1 MIVYFSPLRYPTSI
15 MQDLLVSGVQPTNNL
30 HIGNYIGAL
39 KQWLTL
45 QHQHRCLFMVVDL
58 HAITVPQ
65 DPKKLRSNI
74 LDIVATYLALGLDP
88 KRCTLFIQSE
98 VPEHTELGWLLMTI
112 AKMGELERMTQYKD
126 KSAKQGESTS
136 LGLFGYPVLMA
147 ADILLY
153 NASAVPVGED
163 QVQHLELTRDLAQR
177 FNSTFGETFRIPQ
190 PLIQAQGA
198 RIMSLDEPT
207 KKMSKSADSMYNYIA
222 LSDEVDVIRKK
233 IMKAVT
239 DTEGVVRY
247 DVANKPAISNLL
259 TIFHHMT
266 GEAIPTIEARYAGQ
280 GYGAFKKDL
289 AEATVAHLLPVQER
303 LKTFQQD
310 PAELMKILDEARDTA
325 RGIASETMKM
335 VRDRM
340 GLGR

>member
-1 MIVYFSPLRYPTSI
+1 

>member
-1 MIVYFSPLRYPTSI
+1 
-15 MQDLLVSGVQPTNNL
+15 
-30 HIGNYIGAL
+30 
-39 KQWLTL
+39 
-45 QHQHRCLFMVVDL
+45 MVVDL

-65 DPKKLRSNI
+65 DPQKLRTNI

-88 KRCTLFIQSE
+88 KRCSLFIQSE
-98 VPEHTELGWLLMTI
+98 VPEHTELAWLLMTI
-112 AKMGELERMTQYKD
+112 AKMGELERMTQFKD

-190 PLIQAQGA
+190 ALIQAQGA
-198 RIMSLDEPT
+198 RIMGLDEPT
-207 KKMSKSADSMYNYIA
+207 KKMSKSAESAYNYIA
-222 LSDEVDVIRKK
+222 LVDEPDVIRKK

-239 DTEGVVRY
+239 DTDGVVKY
-247 DVANKPAISNLL
+247 DVEAKPAVSNLL

-266 GEAIPTIEARYAGQ
+266 GEAIPEIEARYAGQ
-280 GYGAFKKDL
+280 GYGAFKKEL
-289 AEATVAHLLPVQER
+289 AEATVAHLSPIQER
-303 LKTFQQD
+303 LKTFRQD
-310 PAELMKILDEARDTA
+310 PAELMKILDEARDHA
-325 RGIASETMKM
+325 RSIATETMKT

-340 GLGR
+340 GLGRAG

>member
-1 MIVYFSPLRYPTSI
+1 

-45 QHQHRCLFMVVDL
+45 QHQHHCLFMVVDL

-65 DPKKLRSNI
+65 DPKKLRENI

-88 KRCTLFIQSE
+88 KRCTLFVQSE
-98 VPEHTELGWLLMTI
+98 VQEHAELGWLLMTI
-112 AKMGELERMTQYKD
+112 AKMGELERMTQFKD
-126 KSAKQGESTS
+126 KSLKQGESTS

-147 ADILLY
+147 ADVLLY
-153 NASAVPVGED
+153 NASAVPVGDD
-163 QVQHLELTRDLAQR
+163 QVQHIELMRDLAQR
-177 FNSTFGETFRIPQ
+177 FNSTFGETFTIPRA
-190 PLIQAQGA
+190 LIQAQGA
-198 RIMSLDEPT
+198 RIMALDEPT
-207 KKMSKSADSMYNYIA
+207 KKMSKSADSMYNYIS
-222 LSDEVDVIRKK
+222 LSDEADVIRKK

-247 DVANKPAISNLL
+247 DIEAKPAVSNLL

-266 GEAIPTIEARYAGQ
+266 GETIPVIEARYAGQ

-289 AEATVAHLLPVQER
+289 AEAVVAHLSPIQER
-303 LKTFQQD
+303 LNAFRND
-310 PAELMKILDEARDTA
+310 PTELHKILDAGRDHARS
-325 RGIASETMKM
+325 IASETMKT
-335 VRDRM
+335 VRERM
-340 GLGR
+340 GIGRTL

>member
-1 MIVYFSPLRYPTSI
+1 

-45 QHQHRCLFMVVDL
+45 QHQHHCLFMVVDL

-65 DPKKLRSNI
+65 DPKKLRANI

-88 KRCTLFIQSE
+88 KKCSLFIQSE
-98 VPEHTELGWLLMTI
+98 VPEHTELAWLLMTI
-112 AKMGELERMTQYKD
+112 AKMGELERMTQFKD

-163 QVQHLELTRDLAQR
+163 QVQHLELTRDLGQR
-177 FNSTFGETFRIPQ
+177 FNSTFGETFTIPRA
-190 PLIQAQGA
+190 LVQAQGA
-198 RIMSLDEPT
+198 RIMALDEPT
-207 KKMSKSADSMYNYIA
+207 KKMSKSTDSMYNYIA
-222 LSDEVDVIRKK
+222 LSDEPDVIQKK

-239 DTEGVVRY
+239 DTEGIVKY
-247 DVANKPAISNLL
+247 DMENKPAITNLL

-266 GEAIPTIEARYAGQ
+266 GETIPTIEARYVGQ

-289 AEATVAHLLPVQER
+289 AEATIAHLSPIQAR
-303 LKTFQQD
+303 LKTFQND
-310 PAELMKILDEARDTA
+310 PTELMKILDTARDHA
-325 RGIASETMKM
+325 RSIASETMKT
-335 VRDRM
+335 VRNRM
-340 GLGR
+340 GIGR

>member
-1 MIVYFSPLRYPTSI
+1 

-65 DPKKLRSNI
+65 DPKKLRANI

-98 VPEHTELGWLLMTI
+98 VPEHAELGWLLMTI

-222 LSDEVDVIRKK
+222 LSDEADVIRKK

-239 DTEGVVRY
+239 DTEGIVKY
-247 DVANKPAISNLL
+247 DLVNKPAISNLL

-325 RGIASETMKM
+325 RGIASETMKT
-335 VRDRM
+335 VKDRM